1 MITKNNEEGIPI
13 GEQIVKQLGN
23 PKRAKTLHAL
33 NKRIEICE
41 KLIRENKDEL
51 TPIDYEVIE
60 EYKKEVS
67 IQENYLTTEVK
78 VMQLKNIRLPPK
90 QFAKERMDLLDKH
103 QERHKN
109 ILQGTYKENITESNF
124 VRNSEAMDKLLDEVQ
139 PQQQETKHWSDRGFV
154 PGIHPP
160 RERKQPRVYFMGESF
175 LTDGNI
181 GTIVAEPGSGKS
193 PICESILANVLNN
206 DCEALGFKVDEG
218 IERAIFFD
226 GERDLDLVGDSNN
239 QMLKRANVTEHKE
252 QCLIVGLREV
262 FTIKEK
268 KEIIVEYVEGF
279 KPQLIL
285 IDGVADLMSNT
296 NSEEETS
303 QLYLW
308 LMELIVKNNLAIITT
323 LHPNKNTLTAR
334 GWIGSEMLRRCES
347 IMSVK
352 INGDESRT
360 MVVTKARKGTKPS
373 NSFRW
378 DKEMGLM
385 VGCELKPGNRKKPLL
400 MEALSLYDIEVMKNA
415 IDKDKQ
421 GQKVGYK
428 YKELIT
434 TIQHY
439 IKEEH
444 PRLAVGENGVGV
456 FIKDLCH
463 DEVHIKKIGKAP
475 LTTYAI
481 NLIVDN
487 LNQEQNLIKEGNE
500 IHNKE

>member
-1 MITKNNEEGIPI
+1 
-13 GEQIVKQLGN
+13 
-23 PKRAKTLHAL
+23 
-33 NKRIEICE
+33 
-41 KLIRENKDEL
+41 
-51 TPIDYEVIE
+51 
-60 EYKKEVS
+60 
-67 IQENYLTTEVK
+67 
-78 VMQLKNIRLPPK
+78 
-90 QFAKERMDLLDKH
+90 
-103 QERHKN
+103 
-109 ILQGTYKENITESNF
+109 
-124 VRNSEAMDKLLDEVQ
+124 
-139 PQQQETKHWSDRGFV
+139 
-154 PGIHPP
+154 
-160 RERKQPRVYFMGESF
+160 
-175 LTDGNI
+175 
-181 GTIVAEPGSGKS
+181 
-193 PICESILANVLNN
+193 
-206 DCEALGFKVDEG
+206 
-218 IERAIFFD
+218 
-226 GERDLDLVGDSNN
+226 
-239 QMLKRANVTEHKE
+239 MLKRANVTEHKE

-385 VGCELKPGNRKKPLL
+385 VGCELKPGNRKKPPLI
-400 MEALSLYDIEVMKNA
+400 EALSLYEIEIMKNA

-428 YKELIT
+428 YNELIT
-434 TIQHY
+434 TIQQY

-444 PRLAVGENGVGV
+444 PRLSLGENGIGV
-456 FIKDLCH
+456 FIKDLCF
-463 DEVHIKKIGKAP
+463 DEVHIKKVGKAP

-500 IHNKE
+500 IHK